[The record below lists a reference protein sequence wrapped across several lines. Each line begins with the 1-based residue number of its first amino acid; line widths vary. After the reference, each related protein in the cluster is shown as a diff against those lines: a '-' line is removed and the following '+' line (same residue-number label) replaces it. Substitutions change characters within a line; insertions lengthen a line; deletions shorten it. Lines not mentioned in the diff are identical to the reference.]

1 MQEAQ
6 EEIKLKFKT
15 SNTVV
20 KYFFDFSVFFVLSYS
35 FFKKQK
41 VKKLVKKS

>member
-20 KYFFDFSVFFVLSYS
+20 KYFFDFSVSFESFQS
-35 FFKKQK
+35 FFKN
-41 VKKLVKKS
+41 KKLKNQ